1 MHKYYCKIKK
11 QKYMSNNSRELE
23 EQEYNFNIN
32 TYSIED
38 LYQWFHLDI
47 NATYTPNQIE
57 EQEYKMR
64 HQLIHKIGKRYTN
77 DIIQFLHS
85 AKKVIVSM
93 LPQNEPFSTLQP
105 FLDNS
110 SYPAIVQMDSKR
122 ENEII
127 PKPKHNI
134 VYVQQDNFATGKLN
148 EIAHRTM
155 SKCLNIDTRFRD
167 NGAITSSTD
176 FQLVLP
182 TKFQKVVSMKLESIE
197 LPITFYG
204 ISKYY
209 GNSHFFVAIEYSV
222 SGNPPFTFA
231 EKKITIQDGN
241 YTGFDLVDLINNELS
256 QRNDENEPIDANDYF
271 GYVSFSLGLS
281 ATGSGNGKITVEKSG
296 TNATSI
302 HRIRLDFSRDFDGN
316 YDKNKLAYRMGINLG
331 FKQPIYDNQTTY
343 IAESILDPA
352 TVRYLYL
359 VVDDFQNSTNNYFM
373 SVFPERNFLNSN
385 ILARITLKG
394 TYFGILTENDYK
406 ILAEPRKYFG
416 AITLQK
422 LKIQLLDDFGRV
434 VDLNGCDF
442 SFCLNFQMLYE

>member
-1 MHKYYCKIKK
+1 MAT
-11 QKYMSNNSRELE
+11 ELE
-23 EQEYNFNIN
+23 
-32 TYSIED
+32 
-38 LYQWFHLDI
+38 
-47 NATYTPNQIE
+47 
-57 EQEYKMR
+57 
-64 HQLIHKIGKRYTN
+64 
-77 DIIQFLHS
+77 
-85 AKKVIVSM
+85 
-93 LPQNEPFSTLQP
+93 
-105 FLDNS
+105 
-110 SYPAIVQMDSKR
+110 
-122 ENEII
+122 
-127 PKPKHNI
+127 
-134 VYVQQDNFATGKLN
+134 
-148 EIAHRTM
+148 
-155 SKCLNIDTRFRD
+155 
-167 NGAITSSTD
+167 
-176 FQLVLP
+176 
-182 TKFQKVVSMKLESIE
+182 
-197 LPITFYG
+197 
-204 ISKYY
+204 
-209 GNSHFFVAIEYSV
+209 
-222 SGNPPFTFA
+222 
-231 EKKITIQDGN
+231 
-241 YTGFDLVDLINNELS
+241 VD
-256 QRNDENEPIDANDYF
+256 
-271 GYVSFSLGLS
+271 SLGLS